1 MTSKAVPLNTEIQ
14 PKNRAIGRTI
24 LGAGLV
30 WMMLGMAIMPAGVS
44 FNPGKVYQVS
54 LAVLL
59 YLPAL
64 ILAFSQR
71 ARVWRQL
78 WPQPL
83 FRVFLTLLAWAA
95 LSLAWT
101 HAVRPPDEIGR
112 LVSVLAFV
120 LGWQAYAQDEVP
132 RIRNLLLAVGLGI
145 GACAAYYCVSFAIT
159 PMEDGRIIGQGTIAT
174 ANYAAALMGV
184 VALWLSQLDVPD
196 RRWSALRY
204 VAMAVLL
211 LFIGLTHTRS
221 VWLGIAAVVL
231 LMPLWQ
237 SGRAYRWIAVA
248 VAALA
253 VTMLLWPASML
264 MERGTSL
271 RPELFEQSMR
281 LFVQHPLLGAGQG
294 SPMTLMVNGAA
305 YTHTHNVFTQAMV
318 ELGLPGLLLTVALW
332 LMVVW
337 QGWRHRS
344 LLQGRLVLAI
354 WVYATV
360 VLQFDMPQMLDS
372 PRPTWLLIW
381 LPVGLVLGL
390 AWHDRQKPA
399 NSIH

>member
-1 MTSKAVPLNTEIQ
+1 
-14 PKNRAIGRTI
+14 
-24 LGAGLV
+24 
-30 WMMLGMAIMPAGVS
+30 
-44 FNPGKVYQVS
+44 
-54 LAVLL
+54 
-59 YLPAL
+59 
-64 ILAFSQR
+64 
-71 ARVWRQL
+71 
-78 WPQPL
+78 
-83 FRVFLTLLAWAA
+83 
-95 LSLAWT
+95 
-101 HAVRPPDEIGR
+101 
-112 LVSVLAFV
+112 
-120 LGWQAYAQDEVP
+120 
-132 RIRNLLLAVGLGI
+132 
-145 GACAAYYCVSFAIT
+145 
-159 PMEDGRIIGQGTIAT
+159 
-174 ANYAAALMGV
+174 
-184 VALWLSQLDVPD
+184 
-196 RRWSALRY
+196 
-204 VAMAVLL
+204 
-211 LFIGLTHTRS
+211 
-221 VWLGIAAVVL
+221 
-231 LMPLWQ
+231 
-237 SGRAYRWIAVA
+237 
-248 VAALA
+248 
-253 VTMLLWPASML
+253 
-264 MERGTSL
+264 
-271 RPELFEQSMR
+271 MR